1 MGLLARWC
9 VAISAALAAFG
20 ACWSGLQAGAGVDAG
35 VALGVAVVPFTVV
48 LTLGA
53 AWAAQAKTAD
63 DNPAGTAGPV
73 VPGHVDGDVHGP
85 VLGPGSELRG
95 ATISW
100 SQGGG
105 RAPPMR
111 CG

>member
-53 AWAAQAKTAD
+53 AGGHDLLEPGWR
-63 DNPAGTAGPV
+63 AGAPDALRVTVGEDCPV
-73 VPGHVDGDVHGP
+73 VVVGDREGIP
-85 VLGPGSELRG
+85 QEPLAFQDRQELLPR
-95 ATISW
+95 
-100 SQGGG
+100 
-105 RAPPMR
+105 
-111 CG
+111 